1 MEKQLDLF
9 SNERKKTG
17 KSTSDSIVKSIFD
30 GKKVTHMEEW
40 DVFIDGAARGN
51 PGPSGAGI
59 YVIRKSDKDVLIKN
73 GFFLGHKTNN
83 QAEYLA
89 LLLAVFLINE
99 KRQELK
105 IKNIVLNISSDSELL
120 VRQMCGLYKIKNEI
134 LQHIK
139 CIANDIL
146 INFSHKFIHIL
157 REKNKIADRLANLG
171 VDKRAPL
178 PKNFLDF
185 AANYKDVIEIL

>member
-9 SNERKKTG
+9 SNEIKKTE
-17 KSTSDSIVKSIFD
+17 KATPDSVIKSIFA
-30 GKKVTHMEEW
+30 GKKVTPKEEW
-40 DVFIDGAARGN
+40 EVFIDGAARGN
-51 PGPSGAGI
+51 PGPSGAGV
-59 YVIRKSDKDVLIKN
+59 YVIRKSDKEVLVKN

-99 KRQELK
+99 KQQEIKL
-105 IKNIVLNISSDSELL
+105 KNIVLTINSDSELL
-120 VRQMCGLYKIKNEI
+120 VRQMNGLYKIKNES
-134 LQHIK
+134 LRHIK
-139 CIANDIL
+139 YIADDIL
-146 INFSHKFIHIL
+146 INLSHKFVHIL

-171 VDKRAPL
+171 VDKKTPL

-185 AANYKDVIEIL
+185 AANYKDIIEIL